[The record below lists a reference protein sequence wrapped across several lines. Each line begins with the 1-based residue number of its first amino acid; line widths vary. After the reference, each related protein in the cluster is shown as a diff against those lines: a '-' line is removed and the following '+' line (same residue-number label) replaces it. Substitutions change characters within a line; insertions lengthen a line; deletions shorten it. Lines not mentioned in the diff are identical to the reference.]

1 MAAERAGEVGLV
13 GAALAVTAVTL
24 PTQPLGALGRP
35 ATWQSDATA
44 DTVRDVLRRIPDG
57 ARVAAA
63 NGLAPQL
70 TARAEVYLFPRYPGG
85 PGVRPE
91 WVAAYDRPQDGLFPA
106 RQEADAVRAL
116 APARPGTPRS
126 AAAAASPSTALVG
139 RGCEGV

>member
-1 MAAERAGEVGLV
+1 MAEVAAERAGEVCLV
-13 GAALAVTAVTL
+13 GAALAVTAATL

-116 APARPGTPRS
+116 ASAGYAPVRS
-126 AAAAASPSTALVG
+126 GGGITVYRLG
-139 RGCEGV
+139 GEGV